1 MLCNFGSQILPTF
14 FFYMFRVLRVDEGHL
29 TIFYMASDVYV
40 LGFLVCIC
48 VYKHVCVGMYKRDGG
63 GNASY
68 YSNPGLSPSKTH
80 TLLECQ
86 HIF

>member
-1 MLCNFGSQILPTF
+1 
-14 FFYMFRVLRVDEGHL
+14 MFRVIRVDEGHL
-29 TIFYMASDVYV
+29 TLFYMASDVYV

-68 YSNPGLSPSKTH
+68 YSNPGFET
-80 TLLECQ
+80 
-86 HIF
+86 